1 KLARG
6 KSYHDIANEAV
17 NQCLGRTILTTSVT
31 MLSVLA
37 LFIFGGGSLRDLTLC
52 LLIGMTTGVY
62 STVYVATPF
71 VLLFHREKKVTS
83 I

>member
-1 KLARG
+1 
-6 KSYHDIANEAV
+6 V
-17 NQCLGRTILTTSVT
+17 
-31 MLSVLA
+31 SVLA

-71 VLLFHREKKVTS
+71 VLLFHREKKVVS
-83 I
+83 V